1 MTAWGSFSTLVRFD
15 FAREMARKGTL
26 IAMGTTAVVTL
37 FVFSFAIQMNLI
49 PPGRP
54 QSSVL
59 AGVLWVTWLL
69 AGTVGIDR
77 AFRGDGR
84 VLEGLLLLPAPR
96 AALFYARTVSTFL
109 FMLTIAA
116 VSLPLFVGLFGAGIG
131 PGAAVWLAAVA
142 ATMLLGLSACGV
154 LLSAMTWSLPGGDVL
169 LRVLLLPMQLPAF
182 AAAVNGTTDVLAGNE
197 PSLRALGMLVAFDFM
212 FLGAGHF
219 LFEFVVE
226 DIGAQG

>member
-26 IAMGTTAVVTL
+26 VAMGTTAVVTL
-37 FVFSFAIQMNLI
+37 FVFSFAIQMNVI

-54 QSSVL
+54 QASVL

-84 VLEGLLLLPAPR
+84 VLEGLLLLPASR

-116 VSLPLFVGLFGAGIG
+116 VSLPLFLIMFD
-131 PGAAVWLAAVA
+131 AAVDAASAAWLAAVA
-142 ATMLLGLSACGV
+142 TLMLLGLAACGV
-154 LLSAMTWSLPGGDVL
+154 LLSAMTWSLRGGDVL
-169 LRVLLLPMQLPAF
+169 LRVLLLPMQIPAF
-182 AAAVNGTTDVLAGNE
+182 AASVHGTTDVLSG
-197 PSLRALGMLVAFDFM
+197 RAPGVQAITMLLAFDLV

-219 LFEFVVE
+219 LFEHVVE